1 MKNKPDMTILD
12 NVTTT
17 RELLDWC
24 DSNQKKMVKMLDTIF
39 DKLDTS
45 DPLIQSLLVDASV
58 ILKDIKELEEE
69 VDETLTNHYK

>member
-1 MKNKPDMTILD
+1 MTILD